1 MLFGA
6 DTNRNGIL
14 EAGEDAVA
22 RQSELPVTIGRGW
35 SAYLT
40 VHSAERNVRP
50 DGTPKIDINSTDLN
64 ALHTELSGILDS
76 EKANFI
82 IAYRQ
87 GGPYEGEEEGNSAG
101 SITVD
106 FEQEG
111 GTTIGSLLDLVGVKT
126 QIPAENGG
134 QGGQGGGQGGQG
146 GGQGGQGGGQGG
158 GGGAQPEVI
167 AAAFPD
173 DANSM
178 QDYMPKLYDNLTV
191 GTDPAVPGRVNINQA
206 PRVVLQGLPGI
217 EPLLVEQIIS
227 RRTPEKSPSMPAH
240 NHPTWLVIEGLVELD
255 EMKRLA
261 PLLTCGGSVYRA
273 ECVGFYEAEGPAAR
287 LEVVLDGTKPVP
299 AVRLRR
305 DISELGPGQTLEILG
320 GEVLAGEVES
330 EP

>member
-1 MLFGA
+1 
-6 DTNRNGIL
+6 
-14 EAGEDAVA
+14 
-22 RQSELPVTIGRGW
+22 
-35 SAYLT
+35 
-40 VHSAERNVRP
+40 
-50 DGTPKIDINSTDLN
+50 
-64 ALHTELSGILDS
+64 
-76 EKANFI
+76 
-82 IAYRQ
+82 
-87 GGPYEGEEEGNSAG
+87 
-101 SITVD
+101 
-106 FEQEG
+106 
-111 GTTIGSLLDLVGVKT
+111 
-126 QIPAENGG
+126 
-134 QGGQGGGQGGQG
+134 
-146 GGQGGQGGGQGG
+146 
-158 GGGAQPEVI
+158 
-167 AAAFPD
+167 
-173 DANSM
+173 M